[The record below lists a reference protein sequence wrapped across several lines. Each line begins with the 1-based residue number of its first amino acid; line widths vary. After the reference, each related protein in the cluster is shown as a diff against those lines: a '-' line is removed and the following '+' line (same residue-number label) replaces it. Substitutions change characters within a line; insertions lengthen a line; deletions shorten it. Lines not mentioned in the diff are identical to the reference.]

1 MASVPPAALRSR
13 PCLVSF
19 VWKETN
25 DLFYSVTISYLR
37 NTALQRVVFFFSLIF
52 IFKEDLLFKTG
63 SLHSSSGCPGIHC
76 VDQGDLELIVIRL
89 ALPPEC

>member
-37 NTALQRVVFFFSLIF
+37 NTALQRVVFFFFQFSFCF
-52 IFKEDLLFKTG
+52 IFKKIYYLRQDLYIVL
-63 SLHSSSGCPGIHC
+63 LAA
-76 VDQGDLELIVIRL
+76 LEFTV
-89 ALPPEC
+89 